1 VDIGKQHQHRQ
12 TIINLYNSGIL
23 PDMIAMQLDITKDEV
38 HKVIKE
44 QASEEERK
52 HKAVK
57 RASNASSVGMFYLD
71 AVISVDLA
79 IKHAQYSMWKAL
91 KGEVPEFNISMME
104 EAQNILEKYAKS
116 KVTFV
121 ILHIDIVGSTA
132 MSMTLPVERL
142 ATIIQTFTQ
151 EMSLI
156 IAAYGGYVLKYVG
169 DSVLAFF
176 PVNLED
182 KYLPCANAV
191 NCAHSMIKIMHEGLN
206 PILSEYDYPE
216 MGVRVGVDVGENVVV
231 QYGRGSSNSSN
242 SSSHLSSGQDKRKA
256 LKKLHFD
263 VLGYTISIAAKMT
276 TFAKDNQIVIGQ
288 FVYDVLDDSQKSGF
302 KVLRIGPDAW
312 NYISNTTGDVYS
324 LYGSTTKE

>member
-1 VDIGKQHQHRQ
+1 VDTEKRQHQHRQ

-23 PDMIAMQLDITKDEV
+23 PDMISTQLDISKVEV

-44 QASEEERK
+44 DASEEERK

-71 AVISVDLA
+71 AVVSVDLA
-79 IKHAQYSMWKAL
+79 IKHAQHSMWKAL
-91 KGEVPEFNISMME
+91 RGAVPEFNISMVE
-104 EAQNILEKYAKS
+104 EAQNVLENYAKS

-121 ILHIDIVGSTA
+121 ILHIDIVGSTT
-132 MSMTLPVERL
+132 MSMTIPVERL
-142 ATIIQTFTQ
+142 ATIVQTFTQ

-191 NCAHSMIKIMHEGLN
+191 NCARSMIKIIRAGLN
-206 PILSEYDYPE
+206 PILNEYDYPE
-216 MGVRVGVDVGENVVV
+216 MGVRVGIDVGENVVV
-231 QYGRGSSNSSN
+231 QYGWGTR
-242 SSSHLSSGQDKRKA
+242 LMAVQDKREV
-256 LKKLHFD
+256 KKPHFD
-263 VLGYTISIAAKMT
+263 ILGYTISIATKMT

-288 FVYDVLDDSQKSGF
+288 VVYDLMDDSQKSTF
-302 KVLRIGPDAW
+302 KILPIGSEVW
-312 NYISNTTGDVYS
+312 NYVSNNTGEIYG
-324 LYGSTTKE
+324 LYGSTIRE

>member
-1 VDIGKQHQHRQ
+1 MDIEKQRHQHQHRQ

-23 PDMIAMQLDITKDEV
+23 PDMIATQLDITKDEV

-52 HKAVK
+52 YKAVK

-91 KGEVPEFNISMME
+91 KGEVPEFNISMIE

-151 EMSLI
+151 EMSLL

-191 NCAHSMIKIMHEGLN
+191 NCARSMIKIMREGLN

-216 MGVRVGVDVGENVVV
+216 MGVRVGIDVGKNVVV
-231 QYGRGSSNSSN
+231 QYGGGSSSR
-242 SSSHLSSGQDKRKA
+242 LSAGQEDKQDA
-256 LKKLHFD
+256 LKKPHFD
-263 VLGYTISIAAKMT
+263 ILGYTISIAAKMT

-288 FVYDVLDDSQKSGF
+288 FVYDILDDSQKSSF
-302 KVLRIGPDAW
+302 NVLRTESDVW
-312 NYISNTTGDVYS
+312 NYVSNSTGDIYS
-324 LYGSTTKE
+324 LYGSTMKE

>member
-1 VDIGKQHQHRQ
+1 VDTEKRQHQHRQ

-23 PDMIAMQLDITKDEV
+23 PDMISTQLDISKVEV

-44 QASEEERK
+44 DASEEERK

-71 AVISVDLA
+71 AVVSVDLA
-79 IKHAQYSMWKAL
+79 IKHAQHSMWKAL
-91 KGEVPEFNISMME
+91 RGAVPEFNISMVE
-104 EAQNILEKYAKS
+104 EAQNVLENYAKS

-121 ILHIDIVGSTA
+121 ILHIDIVGSTT
-132 MSMTLPVERL
+132 MSMTIPVERL
-142 ATIIQTFTQ
+142 ATIVQTFTQ

-191 NCAHSMIKIMHEGLN
+191 NCARSMIKIIRAGLN
-206 PILSEYDYPE
+206 PILNEYDYPE
-216 MGVRVGVDVGENVVV
+216 MGVRVGIDVGENVVV
-231 QYGRGSSNSSN
+231 QYGWGTR
-242 SSSHLSSGQDKRKA
+242 LMAVQDKREV
-256 LKKLHFD
+256 KKPHFD
-263 VLGYTISIAAKMT
+263 ILGYTISIATKMT

-288 FVYDVLDDSQKSGF
+288 VVYDLVDDSQKSTF
-302 KVLRIGPDAW
+302 KILPIGSEVW
-312 NYISNTTGDVYS
+312 NYVSNNTGEIYG
-324 LYGSTTKE
+324 LYGSTIRE

>member
-1 VDIGKQHQHRQ
+1 
-12 TIINLYNSGIL
+12 
-23 PDMIAMQLDITKDEV
+23 MIAMQLDITKDEV

-52 HKAVK
+52 YKAVK

-191 NCAHSMIKIMHEGLN
+191 NCARSMIKIMREGLN

-216 MGVRVGVDVGENVVV
+216 MGVRVGIDVGENVVV
-231 QYGRGSSNSSN
+231 QYSGD
-242 SSSHLSSGQDKRKA
+242 SSSRLSADQDKRDV
-256 LKKLHFD
+256 LKKPHFD

-276 TFAKDNQIVIGQ
+276 TLAKDNQIVIGQ
-288 FVYDVLDDSQKSGF
+288 FVYDILDNSQKSSF
-302 KVLRIGPDAW
+302 NVLRIEPDVW
-312 NYISNTTGDVYS
+312 NYVSNTTGDIYS
-324 LYGSTTKE
+324 LYGSTMKE

>member
-1 VDIGKQHQHRQ
+1 MDLGNQQQHKHRQ

-23 PDMIAMQLDITKDEV
+23 PELIAMQLDITKDEV

-52 HKAVK
+52 YEAVK
-57 RASNASSVGMFYLD
+57 RASNTSSVGMFYLD
-71 AVISVDLA
+71 AIISVDLA

-176 PVNLED
+176 PVNMED

-191 NCAHSMIKIMHEGLN
+191 NCARSMVKIMREGLN

-216 MGVRVGVDVGENVVV
+216 MGVRVGIDTGENVVV
-231 QYGRGSSNSSN
+231 QYGGRGSSSP
-242 SSSHLSSGQDKRKA
+242 LSVGQDKREVSKN
-256 LKKLHFD
+256 LHFD

-288 FVYDVLDDSQKSGF
+288 FVYDLLDDSQKSSF
-302 KVLRIGPDAW
+302 DVLRIEPDIW
-312 NYISNTTGDVYS
+312 NYVSDSTGDIYS
-324 LYGSTTKE
+324 LYGSTMKE

>member
-1 VDIGKQHQHRQ
+1 M
-12 TIINLYNSGIL
+12 YNSGIL

-44 QASEEERK
+44 EASEEERK
-52 HKAVK
+52 DKAVK

-91 KGEVPEFNISMME
+91 KGKVPEFNISMME
-104 EAQNILEKYAKS
+104 EAQNILEEYAKS

-132 MSMTLPVERL
+132 MSMILPVERL

-191 NCAHSMIKIMHEGLN
+191 NCAHSMIKIMREGLN

-216 MGVRVGVDVGENVVV
+216 MGVRVGIDVGENVVV
-231 QYGRGSSNSSN
+231 QYGGGSSSRFSA
-242 SSSHLSSGQDKRKA
+242 GQDKREV
-256 LKKLHFD
+256 LKKPHFD

-288 FVYDVLDDSQKSGF
+288 FVYDMLDDSQKSSF
-302 KVLRIGPDAW
+302 KVLRTEPDVW
-312 NYISNTTGDVYS
+312 NYVNNSTGDIYS
-324 LYGSTTKE
+324 LYGSTMKEWREKMP

>member
-1 VDIGKQHQHRQ
+1 MGLQHRQ

-23 PDMIAMQLDITKDEV
+23 PDIIAMQLDITKDEV

-52 HKAVK
+52 YKTVK

-91 KGEVPEFNISMME
+91 KEEVPEFNISMME

-116 KVTFV
+116 KVTFA
-121 ILHIDIVGSTA
+121 ILHIDIVGSTE
-132 MSMTLPVERL
+132 MSMSLPVERL

-169 DSVLAFF
+169 DSVFAFF

-182 KYLPCANAV
+182 RYLPCANAV
-191 NCAHSMIKIMHEGLN
+191 NCARSMIKIMREGLN

-216 MGVRVGVDVGENVVV
+216 MGVRVGIDLGENVVV
-231 QYGRGSSNSSN
+231 QYGWGGSSRVSA
-242 SSSHLSSGQDKRKA
+242 GQDKREMF
-256 LKKLHFD
+256 KKLYFD
-263 VLGYTISIAAKMT
+263 ILGYTISITAKMT

-288 FVYDVLDDSQKSGF
+288 FVYDVLDKTQKSSF
-302 KVLRIGPDAW
+302 KVLRIEPDIW
-312 NYISNTTGDVYS
+312 NYVSNSTGDIYT
-324 LYGSTTKE
+324 LYGSSMKE

>member
-1 VDIGKQHQHRQ
+1 MDIRKQHQHQHRQ
-12 TIINLYNSGIL
+12 TIINLHNSGIL
-23 PDMIAMQLDITKDEV
+23 PDMIAMQLDISKDEV
-38 HKVIKE
+38 DKVIKE
-44 QASEEERK
+44 QVREEHRK
-52 HKAVK
+52 YKEVK
-57 RASNASSVGMFYLD
+57 RASNVSSVGMFYLD

-132 MSMTLPVERL
+132 MSMILPVERL

-176 PVNLED
+176 PVTLEN

-191 NCAHSMIKIMHEGLN
+191 NCAHSMIKIMREGLN
-206 PILSEYDYPE
+206 PILNEYDYPE
-216 MGVRVGVDVGENVVV
+216 MGVRIGIDMGENMVV
-231 QYGRGSSNSSN
+231 QYGED
-242 SSSHLSSGQDKRKA
+242 SSSGLSTVQDKRGV
-256 LKKLHFD
+256 LKKPHFD
-263 VLGYTISIAAKMT
+263 ILGYTISITAKMT
-276 TFAKDNQIVIGQ
+276 ALAKDNQIVIGQ
-288 FVYDVLDDSQKSGF
+288 FVYDILDDLHKSGY
-302 KVLRIGPDAW
+302 KVLQIEANDW
-312 NYISNTTGDVYS
+312 NYISNYTGDIYS
-324 LYGSTTKE
+324 LYGSSMKG

>member
-1 VDIGKQHQHRQ
+1 
-12 TIINLYNSGIL
+12 
-23 PDMIAMQLDITKDEV
+23 
-38 HKVIKE
+38 
-44 QASEEERK
+44 
-52 HKAVK
+52 
-57 RASNASSVGMFYLD
+57 
-71 AVISVDLA
+71 
-79 IKHAQYSMWKAL
+79 MWKAL

-116 KVTFV
+116 KVAFV

-151 EMSLI
+151 EMSLL

-191 NCAHSMIKIMHEGLN
+191 NCARSMIKIMREGLN

-216 MGVRVGVDVGENVVV
+216 MGVRVGIDVGENVVV
-231 QYGRGSSNSSN
+231 QYGGD
-242 SSSHLSSGQDKRKA
+242 SSSRLSAGQDKRDV
-256 LKKLHFD
+256 LKKPHFD
-263 VLGYTISIAAKMT
+263 ILGYTISIAAKMT

-288 FVYDVLDDSQKSGF
+288 FVYDILDDSQKSSF
-302 KVLRIGPDAW
+302 NVLRTESGVW
-312 NYISNTTGDVYS
+312 NYVSNSTGDIYS
-324 LYGSTTKE
+324 LYGSTMKE

>member
-1 VDIGKQHQHRQ
+1 MDIEKQHQHRQ
-12 TIINLYNSGIL
+12 TIINLHNSRIL
-23 PDMIAMQLDITKDEV
+23 PDMIAMQLDILKDEV
-38 HKVIKE
+38 DKVIKE
-44 QASEEERK
+44 QASEEYRK
-52 HKAVK
+52 YKAVK
-57 RASNASSVGMFYLD
+57 RASNVSSVGMFYLD
-71 AVISVDLA
+71 AVISIDLA

-91 KGEVPEFNISMME
+91 KGEVPEFNVSMME
-104 EAQNILEKYAKS
+104 EAQNVLEKYAKS

-132 MSMTLPVERL
+132 MSMILPVERL

-176 PVNLED
+176 PVTLEN

-191 NCAHSMIKIMHEGLN
+191 NCAHSMIKIIHEGLN

-216 MGVRVGVDVGENVVV
+216 MGVRVGIDMGENMVV
-231 QYGRGSSNSSN
+231 QYGDA
-242 SSSHLSSGQDKRKA
+242 SSGLSTVQDKREV
-256 LKKLHFD
+256 LKRPHFD
-263 VLGYTISIAAKMT
+263 ILGYTISITAKMT

-288 FVYDVLDDSQKSGF
+288 FVYDILDDLHKSSY
-302 KVLRIGPDAW
+302 KVLQIEPNDW
-312 NYISNTTGDVYS
+312 NYVSNNTGRIYS
-324 LYGSTTKE
+324 LFGNSMKE

>member
-1 VDIGKQHQHRQ
+1 MDTGKQQHKHRQ

-23 PDMIAMQLDITKDEV
+23 PDMIATQLDITTDEV
-38 HKVIKE
+38 QKAITE
-44 QASEEERK
+44 ETSEKERK
-52 HKAVK
+52 HTAAA

-79 IKHAQYSMWKAL
+79 IKHAQHSMWKAL
-91 KGEVPEFNISMME
+91 QGAVPEFNISMVE
-104 EAQNILEKYAKS
+104 EAQNVLEKYAKS

-182 KYLPCANAV
+182 KYLPCVNAA
-191 NCAHSMIKIMHEGLN
+191 NCAHSMIKIVSAGLN
-206 PILSEYDYPE
+206 PILNEYDYPE
-216 MGVRVGVDVGENVVV
+216 MAVRVGIDMGDNVVV
-231 QYGRGSSNSSN
+231 QYGWGTR
-242 SSSHLSSGQDKRKA
+242 LSTVQDKQEV
-256 LKKLHFD
+256 KKSHFD
-263 VLGYTISIAAKMT
+263 ILGYTISIAAKMT

-288 FVYDVLDDSQKSGF
+288 FVYDMLDDSQKSTF
-302 KVLRIGPDAW
+302 KVLPIGSKVW
-312 NYISNTTGDVYS
+312 NYVSNSTGEIYG
-324 LYGSTTKE
+324 LYGSTMKK

>member
-1 VDIGKQHQHRQ
+1 MDTGKQQHKHRQ

-23 PDMIAMQLDITKDEV
+23 PDMIATQLDITTDEV
-38 HKVIKE
+38 HKAITE
-44 QASEEERK
+44 ETSEKERK
-52 HKAVK
+52 HKAAT

-79 IKHAQYSMWKAL
+79 IKHAQHSMWKAL
-91 KGEVPEFNISMME
+91 QGAVPEFNISMVE
-104 EAQNILEKYAKS
+104 EAQNVLEKYAKS

-182 KYLPCANAV
+182 KYLPCANAQTV
-191 NCAHSMIKIMHEGLN
+191 HTL
-206 PILSEYDYPE
+206 
-216 MGVRVGVDVGENVVV
+216 
-231 QYGRGSSNSSN
+231 
-242 SSSHLSSGQDKRKA
+242 
-256 LKKLHFD
+256 
-263 VLGYTISIAAKMT
+263 
-276 TFAKDNQIVIGQ
+276 
-288 FVYDVLDDSQKSGF
+288 
-302 KVLRIGPDAW
+302 
-312 NYISNTTGDVYS
+312 
-324 LYGSTTKE
+324 